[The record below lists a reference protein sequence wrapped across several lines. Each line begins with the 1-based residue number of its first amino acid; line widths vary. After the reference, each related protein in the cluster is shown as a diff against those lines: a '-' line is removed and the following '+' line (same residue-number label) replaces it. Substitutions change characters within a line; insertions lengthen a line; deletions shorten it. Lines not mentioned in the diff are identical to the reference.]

1 MISVEL
7 DPSFSFNSCSD
18 VLSTL
23 PFIHLRIHMLMWVP
37 HHGCWTLIWS
47 PITDHCCL
55 LKAEGDE
62 NRASISYPP
71 NPKTSQFKRHISAA
85 QQLQPDRKHFII
97 SGFFMFTSS
106 SLKKNFADNLT
117 PFLAS
122 SCLFTQPEIK
132 WCSRTPTAGLPKDR
146 SHNWPAEE
154 GM

>member
-7 DPSFSFNSCSD
+7 GPSFSFNPCYQHSLLSILEFICCCGSPTMD
-18 VLSTL
+18 VSPL
-23 PFIHLRIHMLMWVP
+23 
-37 HHGCWTLIWS
+37 CWS
-47 PITDHCCL
+47 PMTDHRCL

-85 QQLQPDRKHFII
+85 QQLKPNRKHFII
-97 SGFFMFTSS
+97 YSFFVFTSS
-106 SLKKNFADNLT
+106 SLTKNFADNLT